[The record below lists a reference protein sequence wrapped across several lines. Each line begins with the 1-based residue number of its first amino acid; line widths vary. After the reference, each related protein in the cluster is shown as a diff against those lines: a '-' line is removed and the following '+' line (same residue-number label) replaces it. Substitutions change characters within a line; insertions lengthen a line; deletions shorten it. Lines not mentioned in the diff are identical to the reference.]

1 MAVNMFEG
9 ARRVMKLTMV
19 LIGIIGIVIAYNSE
33 PDINLV
39 YEISYFGENPVR
51 INTDSC
57 NSSDDATEYSNHTTA
72 KGNDYDLTLCFKA
85 TASNDGKM
93 MIPYMIDE
101 ETQGILGNDQY
112 DVGVIK
118 YTQSIKSNFSVPS
131 EGEQIVDKQY
141 WPKKIKT
148 ILEILGKT
156 ALSIFGFWIFCWVIG
171 WIIRG
176 FVNIPMGQDVK
187 K

>member
-1 MAVNMFEG
+1 MFEG
-9 ARRVMKLTMV
+9 ARRIMKLVMIIIA
-19 LIGIIGIVIAYNSE
+19 LIGIYAAFDAS
-33 PDINLV
+33 PDIKLV
-39 YEISYFGENPVR
+39 YEIPYFGENPVR

-57 NSSDDATEYSNHTTA
+57 NSSDDAKEYSHSTTV
-72 KGNDYDLTLCFKA
+72 KGNDYNLILCFKSF
-85 TASNDGKM
+85 ASDDGRM

-101 ETQGILGNDQY
+101 ETQGILGNNQY
-112 DVGVIK
+112 DDRVEQ

-131 EGEQIVDKQY
+131 EGEQVVDKQY

-148 ILEILGKT
+148 ILEILGIT
-156 ALSIFGFWIFCWVIG
+156 ALSIFGFWIFCWVMG

-176 FVNIPMGQDVK
+176 FASISMGQDLK